1 MTTTKKMTATTTLK
15 RNAEQYMILF
25 GIIMQFSPKVI
36 NEWNMQISDDDTL
49 GLHID
54 MLGYNFYK
62 DEQGNVTYF
71 TLDNATPN
79 QILTSI
85 KRLIVELN
93 KD

>member
-1 MTTTKKMTATTTLK
+1 MTTTKKLTATTTLK

-36 NEWNMQISDDDTL
+36 NEWNMHISQDDTL
-49 GLHID
+49 GFHID
-54 MLGYNFYK
+54 MLDYDFYK

-71 TLDNATPN
+71 SLNHATPN

>member
-1 MTTTKKMTATTTLK
+1 
-15 RNAEQYMILF
+15 
-25 GIIMQFSPKVI
+25 
-36 NEWNMQISDDDTL
+36 MQISDDDTL